1 MGKIVS
7 FRIDDESIYKAMER
21 FGLTVDDTKEL
32 TAKINSTALNLFK
45 DWLKAENQNI
55 GVSNQEIEELRK
67 ELRVKQEL
75 LTNMVGRNRV
85 LVDEKHDLRIQV
97 DTYHQMTVET
107 GLVMVTRRQ
116 QTTIHSLRATVQGLR
131 KKLRELN
138 NLFESLNAQ
147 QLSSQDVNSEVDDFN
162 NWLGD

>member
-7 FRIDDESIYKAMER
+7 FRVDDESIYKAMQR
-21 FGLTVDDTKEL
+21 FNLTVDDGKEL

-45 DWLKAENQNI
+45 DWLNAESQNI
-55 GVSNQEIEELRK
+55 DVGNQEIEELRK

-75 LTNMVGRNRV
+75 LTNMAGRNRV
-85 LVDEKHDLRIQV
+85 LVDEKHDLRMQV

-107 GLVMVTRRQ
+107 GLVMVTKRQ
-116 QTTIHSLRATVQGLR
+116 QSTIHSLRATVQGLR

-138 NLFESLNAQ
+138 NLFESLNAR
-147 QLSSQDVNSEVDDFN
+147 QLSSQGVNNESDDFDC
-162 NWLGD
+162 WLED